1 MQESDA
7 NGSRFPTI
15 RHVWSDYSG
24 PRKEILSEVDLAL
37 VHALQVDPR
46 APWARIAQV
55 IGVDAAT
62 VARRWAAIAESR
74 TAWFSVWP
82 TPERHAGLS
91 AAALV
96 LVSGA
101 VSDGDAEQWCAL
113 PWVLTV
119 ERTSMGLMALVV
131 GHGGVPALD
140 ARIRDTFVRAG
151 FDVRVEY
158 AADVPREDSTWRLR
172 VLSERQVEQVV
183 SPPSSAAERSR
194 AARDDVI
201 EEVTALL
208 REDAR
213 MALGAMAA
221 RMGVSDATA
230 RRTVERLVGQGLV
243 RVGCD
248 VAMPAVG
255 LHCGA
260 VLRVAGW
267 ESDEAARA
275 VLNHPSVHR
284 VMQTVGPVRATVSLR
299 MASLAELSALEASW
313 RGTDVADRWT
323 VTLPLKRNGH
333 LLGHDGRS
341 TAQVEVDW

>member
-1 MQESDA
+1 M
-7 NGSRFPTI
+7 
-15 RHVWSDYSG
+15 WSDYPD
-24 PRKEILSEVDLAL
+24 PRKELLSEVDLAL
-37 VHALQVDPR
+37 VHALQVDAR

-62 VARRWAAIAESR
+62 VARRWASIAESR

-82 TPERHAGLS
+82 TPERHAPRS
-91 AAALV
+91 DAALV
-96 LVSGA
+96 LVAGA
-101 VSDGDAEQWCAL
+101 VSDADAEQWCAL

-131 GHGGVPALD
+131 GHGGVQTLD
-140 ARIRDTFVRAG
+140 ARIRETFFRPG
-151 FDVRVEY
+151 CDVRVEY
-158 AADVPREDSTWRLR
+158 ASDVPREDSTWRLR
-172 VLSERQVEQVV
+172 VLSERQVKQVV
-183 SPPSSAAERSR
+183 SPPNASVERSR
-194 AARDDVI
+194 AAREDVV

-213 MALGAMAA
+213 MSLGAMAS

-255 LHCGA
+255 LRRGV

-267 ESDEAARA
+267 ESEEAARA
-275 VLNHPSVHR
+275 VLRHSSVHR
-284 VMQTVGPVRATVSLR
+284 VMQTIGPARATVSLR
-299 MASLAELSALEASW
+299 VTSLAELHALEAQW
-313 RGTDVADRWT
+313 RGVDVADRWT

-333 LLGHDGRS
+333 LLGPDGRS
-341 TAQVEVDW
+341 TGQVEVDW